1 MTAERELIA
10 AIRARAGRFGAG
22 VRFGVG
28 DDCAVVQPRARYEL
42 VVTTHV
48 VLEGRHFR
56 REWHSPESVGHRCMA
71 RGLSDIAAMGAKP
84 LAVFLSIAV
93 PAELV
98 EPGKAKSRG
107 GRESWMDRFMDGLL
121 ALAGENKV
129 PLAGGDTA
137 QSPGGVLT
145 DIVVLGE
152 APRGESLLRSGA
164 KAGDVVYVTGAL
176 GGSAAELAALEHS
189 RAWRTKARRATRED
203 AAAHPQLFPQP
214 RIAAALGPRRG
225 GAAAGGGGRR
235 VGGSAGVRLVVGGGE
250 EGRGLAAAAID
261 VSDGLSTDLDHL
273 CEESK
278 LRAEVDAAALPVDP
292 LAVKAERQGWAASAL
307 KLALNGGEDY
317 ELLFTARPETKVPK
331 RVAGVPV
338 RAIGRMLAAN
348 ARKPRM
354 VLRHEDGSTEP
365 LAAKGWEHFRKA

>member
-22 VRFGVG
+22 VRIGIG
-28 DDCAVVQPRARYEL
+28 DDCAVVQPRAGYEL
-42 VVTTHV
+42 VVTTDM

-71 RGLSDIAAMGAKP
+71 RGLSDIAAMGARP
-84 LAVFLSIAV
+84 LAVFLSIAM

-176 GGSAAELAALEHS
+176 GGSAAELAALERS
-189 RAWRTKARRATRED
+189 PTWRTKARRATRED
-203 AAAHPQLFPQP
+203 AAAHPQMFPQP
-214 RIAAALGPRRG
+214 RIAAGLALRR
-225 GAAAGGGGRR
+225 
-235 VGGSAGVRLVVGGGE
+235 
-250 EGRGLAAAAID
+250 RGLAAAAID

-331 RVAGVPV
+331 QVAGVPV